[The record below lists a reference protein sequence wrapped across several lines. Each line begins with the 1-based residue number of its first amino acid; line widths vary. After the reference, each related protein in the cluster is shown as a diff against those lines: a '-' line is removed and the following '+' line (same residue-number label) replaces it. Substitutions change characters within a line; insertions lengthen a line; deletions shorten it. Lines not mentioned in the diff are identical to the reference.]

1 MPIIRR
7 RKPTS
12 TITVSMKFCLTNAVV
27 FFRNCINDILLK
39 VLMKTK
45 RKLSIII
52 PVFNEENVV
61 AESLKRVSQVNLGRW
76 SKELIIVDDASR
88 DNSRKIIQ
96 NLIKNPIYKKIK
108 FISHKINKG
117 KGGAIQTALKHVTGD
132 AVIVQDADLEYNPND
147 IPKLLKKLEKGEA
160 QIIFGSRQAHVNK
173 KDEIMYVWGIN
184 LSTKLI
190 NLLYG
195 SGLTDLYTCYK
206 LYSKEC
212 LGAAQ
217 AKSNGFEWD
226 IEFVAKLLKKG
237 FKIQEVPISYHPRSF
252 SEGKKIK
259 IWDGLAGLWVIFKYR
274 FFN

>member
-1 MPIIRR
+1 M
-7 RKPTS
+7 
-12 TITVSMKFCLTNAVV
+12 LT
-27 FFRNCINDILLK
+27 R
-39 VLMKTK
+39 TK

-61 AESLKRVSQVNLGRW
+61 AESLKRVSQVNLGIW
-76 SKELIIVDDASR
+76 SKELIVVNDASI
-88 DNSRKIIQ
+88 DNSKAIIQ
-96 NLIKNPIYKKIK
+96 SLLKKPLYKKIK
-108 FISHKINKG
+108 FFSHKKNKG

-147 IPKLLKKLEKGEA
+147 IPKLLRKLEKGKE

-195 SGLTDLYTCYK
+195 SKLTDLYTCYK

-212 LGAAQ
+212 INAVQ
-217 AKSNGFEWD
+217 AKSKGFEWD
-226 IEFVAKLLKKG
+226 IEFVAKLLKHG
-237 FKIQEVPISYHPRSF
+237 FKIQEVSISYHPRSF
-252 SEGKKIK
+252 AEGKKIK

-274 FFN
+274 FSD